1 MKASPKTFMLYARV
15 SPKGSQWAAQETSIA
30 VQLSDMRARVLS
42 ICPNA
47 QFIEVF
53 DEFKSGKDLNRPGIQ
68 RILDDLSRPR
78 CPWQCLVVW
87 NLDRLSRSLADAI
100 PIFSKLRDADCEFI
114 SINQEYLSYTGAMAR
129 YMLHQTIAIA
139 ELERGM
145 TSERVTAKL
154 RWIASQGKVPFAVA
168 PMGYVRNPDVK
179 NTLLVDEQKAE
190 IVRTVFD
197 LFVNGQLG
205 YSDIC
210 SRFPGVFKNRQQ
222 LYRIL
227 RNPLYIGE
235 IHYGD
240 VVTKGDFPAIVDK
253 DVFDQA
259 QTLLAG
265 FRRNYTKASG
275 KKYDYLLSGLVLCH
289 CGRHMTPYSVK
300 KGEKRFFYYKCTGPD
315 CKNAVNAE
323 TLDSA
328 VIDELVKNYTQES
341 TIRAAIDVYLEE
353 MESSNV
359 QKQSRRAETEKTL
372 AAAQKKEN
380 NIANM
385 FLDGLVDQ
393 SNKGYWNAE
402 LASAR
407 AAREKLEAE
416 MKELQAPP
424 ADFDRSKMI
433 LALLEAAAEWAKKI
447 AAGEIEYSIRRNL
460 VMSAVQNCVC
470 LKRENNSMTFQLNLV
485 MNCSNIWRAGCDLI
499 ITSIFSVFCGYRAR
513 KSRSLVVGGKGWS

>member
-1 MKASPKTFMLYARV
+1 MKPSTKTFLLYARV
-15 SPKGSQWAAQETSIA
+15 SPKGSQWACEETSIA
-30 VQLSDMRARVLS
+30 VQLADMRARVLS
-42 ICPNA
+42 LCGNA

-68 RILDDLSRPR
+68 RILADLSQSP

-100 PIFSKLRDADCEFI
+100 PIFAKLRDANCEFI

-154 RWIASQGKVPFAVA
+154 RWIASQGKVPFAIA
-168 PMGYVRNPDVK
+168 PMGYVKNPEVK
-179 NTLLVDEQKAE
+179 NTLLVDESKAE

-197 LFVNGQLG
+197 LFVNGKLG
-205 YSDIC
+205 YSEIKA
-210 SRFPGVFKNRQQ
+210 RFPGVFKNRQQ

-240 VVTKGDFPAIVDK
+240 VVTQGDFPAIVEK
-253 DVFDQA
+253 SVFEQA
-259 QTLLAG
+259 QTLLSG
-265 FRRNYTKASG
+265 FRRNYAKVNG

-300 KGEKRFFYYKCTGPD
+300 KGEKRFFYYKCTAPD

-323 TLDSA
+323 SLDA
-328 VIDELVKNYTQES
+328 MVVDELVKNYTQES
-341 TIRAAIDVYLEE
+341 TIRTAVQTYLEDLE
-353 MESSNV
+353 TANA
-359 QKQSRRAETEKTL
+359 QRNCRRQELSKSLE
-372 AAAQKKEN
+372 AARKKEN
-380 NIANM
+380 GIANM

-407 AAREKLEAE
+407 AARESLEDELKKLSAPSV
-416 MKELQAPP
+416 ELDLDKLMPE
-424 ADFDRSKMI
+424 
-433 LALLEAAAEWAKKI
+433 LLEAGAEWAKKI
-447 AAGEIEYSIRRNL
+447 AAGEIESSIRRNL
-460 VMSAVQNCVC
+460 VMSAVQSCVC
-470 LKRENNSMTFQLNLV
+470 MAREDNSMTFQLNLV
-485 MNCSNIWRAGCDLI
+485 MNCSNIWRAGRDLI
-499 ITSIFSVFCGYRAR
+499 ITSVFSLFCGYRAR
-513 KSRSLVVGGKGWS
+513 IRRGLIGLNG

>member
-1 MKASPKTFMLYARV
+1 MKPSTKTFLLYARV
-15 SPKGSQWAAQETSIA
+15 SPKGSQWACEETSIA
-30 VQLSDMRARVLS
+30 VQLADMRARVLS
-42 ICPNA
+42 LCGNA

-68 RILDDLSRPR
+68 RILDDLSQSP

-100 PIFSKLRDADCEFI
+100 PIFAKLRDANCEFI

-154 RWIASQGKVPFAVA
+154 RWIASQGKVPFAIA
-168 PMGYVRNPDVK
+168 PMGYVKNPEVK
-179 NTLLVDEQKAE
+179 NTLLVDESKAE

-197 LFVNGQLG
+197 LFVNGKLG
-205 YSDIC
+205 YSEIKA
-210 SRFPGVFKNRQQ
+210 RFPGVFSNRQQ

-253 DVFDQA
+253 SVFEQA
-259 QTLLAG
+259 QALLAG
-265 FRRNYTKASG
+265 CRRNYTKASG

-289 CGRHMTPYSVK
+289 CGRHMTPYCVK
-300 KGEKRFFYYKCTGPD
+300 KGDNRFFYYKCTGPD

-323 TLDSA
+323 SLDGM

-341 TIRAAIDVYLEE
+341 TIRTAVHNHLEE
-353 MESSNV
+353 LEATNAEKNRQRQQME
-359 QKQSRRAETEKTL
+359 KDLE
-372 AAAQKKEN
+372 AASKKEHS
-380 NIANM
+380 IANM

-393 SNKGYWNAE
+393 SNKEYWNAE

-407 AAREKLEAE
+407 AMRENLESE
-416 MKELQAPP
+416 IKSLSTPSMEIDL
-424 ADFDRSKMI
+424 D
-433 LALLEAAAEWAKKI
+433 ALMPMLLKAGAEWAKKI
-447 AAGEIEYSIRRNL
+447 AAGEVDYSIRRNL
-460 VMSAVQNCVC
+460 VMSAVQNCIC

-499 ITSIFSVFCGYRAR
+499 ITSVFSLFCGYRAR
-513 KSRSLVVGGKGWS
+513 IRRGFVGLNG